1 MCVEFLLLTDSP
13 TQYTNS
19 TYEKIDARKTFSQ
32 FCYIVN
38 VQGDN
43 EDMFQTLI
51 TKATTQVF
59 FKSWYFTLIVPQYDI
74 ITLWLN
80 HISSIV
86 NFEYFSFS
94 DLGRSGGL
102 GRFRLPPTAP
112 IASGLVTNRNL
123 RKKMGSK
130 LVILPYSLLLIGKL
144 AKPQAGPS
152 LERLPGSLPNRGRLR
167 DGKNDGNENDSNIF
181 WQLSFRWTKNA
192 DENEIDFFDT
202 FTFTFFQVKHFIS
215 CPASLEEK
223 YSMMRLADLLK
234 RNKKVGFF
242 PLTFERWVSEFI
254 KESGAAKS

>member
-1 MCVEFLLLTDSP
+1 
-13 TQYTNS
+13 
-19 TYEKIDARKTFSQ
+19 
-32 FCYIVN
+32 
-38 VQGDN
+38 
-43 EDMFQTLI
+43 
-51 TKATTQVF
+51 
-59 FKSWYFTLIVPQYDI
+59 
-74 ITLWLN
+74 
-80 HISSIV
+80 
-86 NFEYFSFS
+86 
-94 DLGRSGGL
+94 
-102 GRFRLPPTAP
+102 
-112 IASGLVTNRNL
+112 
-123 RKKMGSK
+123 MGSK

-181 WQLSFRWTKNA
+181 LTTFTFFQVNKNA

-242 PLTFERWVSEFI
+242 PITFE
-254 KESGAAKS
+254 

>member
-1 MCVEFLLLTDSP
+1 
-13 TQYTNS
+13 
-19 TYEKIDARKTFSQ
+19 
-32 FCYIVN
+32 
-38 VQGDN
+38 
-43 EDMFQTLI
+43 MFQTLI

-152 LERLPGSLPNRGRLR
+152 IERLPGSLPNRGRLR

-181 WQLSFRWTKNA
+181 FDNFHFLSGEQKMLMRMKLIFLILSLSLSFRWNISFLA
-192 DENEIDFFDT
+192 R
-202 FTFTFFQVKHFIS
+202 QVS
-215 CPASLEEK
+215 
-223 YSMMRLADLLK
+223 K
-234 RNKKVGFF
+234 RNTAWCDLPTCWKGTK
-242 PLTFERWVSEFI
+242 RWDFSH
-254 KESGAAKS
+254 

>member
-1 MCVEFLLLTDSP
+1 
-13 TQYTNS
+13 
-19 TYEKIDARKTFSQ
+19 
-32 FCYIVN
+32 
-38 VQGDN
+38 
-43 EDMFQTLI
+43 MFQTLI

-152 LERLPGSLPNRGRLR
+152 IERLPGSLPNRGRLR

-181 WQLSFRWTKNA
+181 LT
-192 DENEIDFFDT
+192 
-202 FTFTFFQVKHFIS
+202 TFTFFQVNKKCWWEWNWFFWYFHFHFLSGETFHFLPGKSRREIQHDAT
-215 CPASLEEK
+215 C
-223 YSMMRLADLLK
+223 RLAEK
-234 RNKKVGFF
+234 EQKGGIF
-242 PLTFERWVSEFI
+242 PINFWALSEWI
-254 KESGAAKS
+254 YQRKWCSQKLASDSKMGYTYSHQPLYHNIYM